1 MTEATDDIDVKRYDR
16 QIRLWG
22 LDTQRGLLGARILFV
37 GVDGL
42 MHEVAKNLVL
52 AGVGH
57 VCVQD
62 GGDVSAADVGAGG
75 QFCVAAADAGKKGR
89 AEATV
94 EKLRELN
101 PQVELVARRAEPD
114 AEMLRTYH
122 YVVATGG
129 AAGVRRAKDIT
140 ALLEDGVRDDAA
152 VTRGNA
158 KRARAA
164 DATDAAAAKGS
175 NGRHLTLPPRAVHTG
190 AMYSSRTQ
198 PKLLACGTFGLYGF
212 CAFDLGAQP
221 YTKLEK
227 KKAAADAADLT
238 ADGDAEPEMETK
250 KYRVLYPSVAQ
261 AFAVDWA
268 ALTKH
273 VPKLYPALQLL
284 CDDDGPADGLAAR
297 LLEARAARLA
307 ASGAADSAVPEDVV
321 RSVAEHASHELSPV
335 CAIVGGIIGAE
346 LIKLISGKD
355 PPMNNVFLFDGHK
368 SEGVVHRLGPS
379 FDVDGAVDKGEA
391 TCLGVA

>member
-1 MTEATDDIDVKRYDR
+1 MADASTDDIDVKRYDR

-129 AAGVRRAKDIT
+129 AAGVRRATAIT
-140 ALLEDGVRDDAA
+140 ALLEGDADGAA
-152 VTRGNA
+152 EPAA

-164 DATDAAAAKGS
+164 DAADAAAAKGS
-175 NGRHLTLPPRAVHTG
+175 NGRHLTLPPRAAHTG
-190 AMYSSRTQ
+190 AASL

-261 AFAVDWA
+261 AFGVDWA

>member
-114 AEMLRTYH
+114 ADLLRTYH

-129 AAGVRRAKDIT
+129 AAGVRRAQAIT
-140 ALLEDGVRDDAA
+140 ALLEGGADGAA
-152 VTRGNA
+152 PTRRRQ
-158 KRARAA
+158 RARAA
-164 DATDAAAAKGS
+164 DAADAAAAKGS
-175 NGRHLTLPPRAVHTG
+175 NGRHLTLPRARRTRAPPRCR
-190 AMYSSRTQ
+190 SCS
-198 PKLLACGTFGLYGF
+198 
-212 CAFDLGAQP
+212 
-221 YTKLEK
+221 
-227 KKAAADAADLT
+227 
-238 ADGDAEPEMETK
+238 
-250 KYRVLYPSVAQ
+250 
-261 AFAVDWA
+261 
-268 ALTKH
+268 
-273 VPKLYPALQLL
+273 
-284 CDDDGPADGLAAR
+284 
-297 LLEARAARLA
+297 RAARLGCT
-307 ASGAADSAVPEDVV
+307 ASAPSTSA
-321 RSVAEHASHELSPV
+321 RSRTPSSRRRRR
-335 CAIVGGIIGAE
+335 
-346 LIKLISGKD
+346 
-355 PPMNNVFLFDGHK
+355 PPT
-368 SEGVVHRLGPS
+368 PP
-379 FDVDGAVDKGEA
+379 
-391 TCLGVA
+391 T

>member
-129 AAGVRRAKDIT
+129 AAGVRRAKAIAA
-140 ALLEDGVRDDAA
+140 ALEGDGGD
-152 VTRGNA
+152 G
-158 KRARAA
+158 
-164 DATDAAAAKGS
+164 DAAAAR
-175 NGRHLTLPPRAVHTG
+175 GRPTPPTPPPRRAPT
-190 AMYSSRTQ
+190 AATSR
-198 PKLLACGTFGLYGF
+198 C
-212 CAFDLGAQP
+212 
-221 YTKLEK
+221 
-227 KKAAADAADLT
+227 
-238 ADGDAEPEMETK
+238 
-250 KYRVLYPSVAQ
+250 RR
-261 AFAVDWA
+261 
-268 ALTKH
+268 
-273 VPKLYPALQLL
+273 
-284 CDDDGPADGLAAR
+284 AR
-297 LLEARAARLA
+297 RTRAPPPCRSCSRAARLGCT
-307 ASGAADSAVPEDVV
+307 ASAPSTSA
-321 RSVAEHASHELSPV
+321 RSRTRSSRRRRR
-335 CAIVGGIIGAE
+335 
-346 LIKLISGKD
+346 
-355 PPMNNVFLFDGHK
+355 PPT
-368 SEGVVHRLGPS
+368 PP
-379 FDVDGAVDKGEA
+379 
-391 TCLGVA
+391 T